1 MKNLSQSSDSLS
13 RKAAFLLPALPATVA
28 TAAFAHGH
36 GALGSGLLSV
46 IVVAA
51 IAAGA
56 WAGSQLLKT
65 LNSTVR
71 ANARSQH

>member
-1 MKNLSQSSDSLS
+1 MKKLSHSPDSLS

-36 GALGSGLLSV
+36 GAMGSGLLSV
-46 IVVAA
+46 VIVAA

-56 WAGSQLLKT
+56 WAGNRLLASLK
-65 LNSTVR
+65 ST
-71 ANARSQH
+71 APATARPQH

>member
-1 MKNLSQSSDSLS
+1 MSHLSQFPESFT

-36 GALGSGLLSV
+36 GAMGSGLLSV
-46 IVVAA
+46 VIVAA

-56 WAGSQLLKT
+56 WAGSRLLNA
-65 LNSTVR
+65 LNSTSR
-71 ANARSQH
+71 AEARSQH

>member
-1 MKNLSQSSDSLS
+1 MKNLSLSPDALS

>member
-1 MKNLSQSSDSLS
+1 MSHLSQFPESFT

-36 GALGSGLLSV
+36 GAMGAGALSV
-46 IVVAA
+46 VIVAA

-56 WAGSQLLKT
+56 WAGNRLLASLK
-65 LNSTVR
+65 ST
-71 ANARSQH
+71 APATARPQH

>member
-1 MKNLSQSSDSLS
+1 MKNQSLSPEALS

-36 GALGSGLLSV
+36 GALGSGLLSI

-56 WAGSQLLKT
+56 WLGSQLLKNAT
-65 LNSTVR
+65 SISR
-71 ANARSQH
+71 ADARSQH

>member
-1 MKNLSQSSDSLS
+1 MKNLSLSPEALS

-36 GALGSGLLSV
+36 GALGSGLLSA

>member
-1 MKNLSQSSDSLS
+1 MKNLSLSPDSLS

-36 GALGSGLLSV
+36 GAMGAGALSV
-46 IVVAA
+46 VIVAA

-56 WAGSQLLKT
+56 WAGSRLLKA
-65 LNSTVR
+65 LNSSSR
-71 ANARSQH
+71 AEARSQH